1 MSLLSFFLY
10 KRPILASV
18 NLVSIGPK
26 RSTSWRTFIIKA
38 AMHGLIGS
46 PHGCLF
52 SFSFAWSRN
61 FISCFQNSLGMPS
74 GPGAFP
80 LGAFLI
86 VLFTS
91 LKLMSLPLSSFSFIF
106 RCLFRSVKM
115 FSMASFRSSSIS
127 GSHCSSEWWS
137 LAIFNISVGVS
148 VSSSEPDL
156 KRDLIP
162 VLDCLGLK
170 RPNHCFEDFLFVRNH
185 LASFRCVLVFLVSS
199 SYLLSVLFWLL
210 SIFLWASSFSGIQS
224 FSCFSACC
232 MSFSALF
239 RNFVSSLRRLFVAL
253 SLAISS
259 PSLY

>member
-52 SFSFAWSRN
+52 SISFAWSRH

-86 VLFTS
+86 VSFTS
-91 LKLMSLPLSSFSFIF
+91 LKLTSLPISSFSFIF

-115 FSMASFRSSSIS
+115 FLMASFQSSSIG
-127 GSHCSSEWWS
+127 GSCCSSVWWS
-137 LAIFNISVGVS
+137 LAIFNISVRS
-148 VSSSEPDL
+148 CVSSSEPDL

-162 VLDCLGLK
+162 ALDCLGLK
-170 RPNHCFEDFLFVRNH
+170 TPNHCFEDFLFVRNH
-185 LASFRCVLVFLVSS
+185 LASFRCILVFLVSS
-199 SYLLSVLFWLL
+199 LYSLSVLFQ
-210 SIFLWASSFSGIQS
+210 SVSVFLWA
-224 FSCFSACC
+224 
-232 MSFSALF
+232 
-239 RNFVSSLRRLFVAL
+239 
-253 SLAISS
+253 
-259 PSLY
+259 

>member
-74 GPGAFP
+74 GPGAFL
-80 LGAFLI
+80 LGAFLV

-91 LKLMSLPLSSFSFIF
+91 LKLTSLPISSISFTF
-106 RCLFRSVKM
+106 RCLFRSVNM
-115 FSMASFRSSSIS
+115 FLIASFQSSSIS
-127 GSHCSSEWWS
+127 GSHCSLEWWS

-148 VSSSEPDL
+148 VSSSDPCL
-156 KRDLIP
+156 NRDLIP
-162 VLDCLGLK
+162 VLSCLDLNNL
-170 RPNHCFEDFLFVRNH
+170 NHCFEDFLFVKN
-185 LASFRCVLVFLVSS
+185 
-199 SYLLSVLFWLL
+199 
-210 SIFLWASSFSGIQS
+210 
-224 FSCFSACC
+224 
-232 MSFSALF
+232 
-239 RNFVSSLRRLFVAL
+239 
-253 SLAISS
+253 
-259 PSLY
+259 